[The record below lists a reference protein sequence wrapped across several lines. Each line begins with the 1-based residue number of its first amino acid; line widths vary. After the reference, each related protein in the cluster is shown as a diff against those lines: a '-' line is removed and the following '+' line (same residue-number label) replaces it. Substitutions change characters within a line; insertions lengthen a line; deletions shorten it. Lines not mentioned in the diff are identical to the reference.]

1 MSKWKW
7 IAQDAEGRV
16 CKFLEKVVP
25 VNGYLFWEKYPEK
38 YKVVQEHGE
47 RNPNWKDTLINLET
61 EDYEIVDGIL
71 KRLPRKTKLDELI
84 ARVKLIDKK
93 AAKWIN
99 KNRHL
104 CKDTNEIDG
113 AFYWYGTP
121 QEWEYW
127 SRINDKLNEQVTPP
141 KQTVRYRV
149 SLHKDRSNGELYPA
163 VSHGTGEENSTESCP
178 EFVKW
183 LTDWIEVEV

>member
-7 IAQDAEGRV
+7 IAQDADGII
-16 CKFLEKVVP
+16 CKYFTEPKLKEKGFKP
-25 VNGYLFWEKYPEK
+25 RPSDGFIPGFIGCKSELW
-38 YKVVQEHGE
+38 
-47 RNPNWKDTLINLET
+47 RDSLINLKT

-84 ARVKLIDKK
+84 ERVKLIDKK

-113 AFYWYGTP
+113 IFYWGNAP
-121 QEWEYW
+121 QGFDYW
-127 SRINDKLNEQVTPP
+127 SGIDDKLNEQPTPP

-149 SLHKDRSNGELYPA
+149 SLHSDKNGHYPKIASN
-163 VSHGTGEENSTESCP
+163 P
-178 EFVKW
+178 EDEMALSAYVGFKEW

>member
-7 IAQDAEGRV
+7 IAQDSDGQV
-16 CKFLEKVVP
+16 S
-25 VNGYLFWEKYPEK
+25 K
-38 YKVVQEHGE
+38 YKKEPQYDYSFWGANGSDYKFIGNKEE
-47 RNPNWKDTLINLET
+47 NPNWKETKINLET

-104 CKDTNEIDG
+104 CNDINNFNALFCLE
-113 AFYWYGTP
+113 TP
-121 QEWEYW
+121 QGYDYW
-127 SRINDKLNEQVTPP
+127 IDIRDRLDSAPTPP

-149 SLHKDRSNGELYPA
+149 SLHSDKNGHYPKIASNAEDEMALSAYVGFKE
-163 VSHGTGEENSTESCP
+163 
-178 EFVKW
+178 W

>member
-7 IAQDAEGRV
+7 IAQDADGQVSKYIIEPEIVVRFWAANGNDY
-16 CKFLEKVVP
+16 KFID
-25 VNGYLFWEKYPEK
+25 NGDRNTGW
-38 YKVVQEHGE
+38 QE
-47 RNPNWKDTLINLET
+47 TLINLKT

-71 KRLPRKTKLDELI
+71 KRLPRKIKLDELI

-99 KNRHL
+99 KNRNL
-104 CKDTNEIDG
+104 CKDSYKIGYAMPD
-113 AFYWYGTP
+113 WMRTP
-121 QEWEYW
+121 QGYDYW
-127 SRINDKLNEQVTPP
+127 VGIREKLEAQQTPP

-149 SLHKDRSNGELYPA
+149 SLHKRSDGSLYTMTPNTEDDA
-163 VSHGTGEENSTESCP
+163 SKVPSFTG
-178 EFVKW
+178 FVEW

>member
-7 IAQDAEGRV
+7 IAQDADGQIW
-16 CKFLEKVVP
+16 KFRKEPKQD
-25 VNGYLFWEKYPEK
+25 NCFDATKDCSD
-38 YKVVQEHGE
+38 YKFIEDGKT
-47 RNPNWKDTLINLET
+47 NPNWKETKINLKT

-71 KRLPRKTKLDELI
+71 NRLPRKTKLDELI

-99 KNRHL
+99 KNRDL
-104 CKDTNEIDG
+104 CKDTNKIDG
-113 AFYWYGTP
+113 ILHWGDPP
-121 QEWEYW
+121 QGFEYW
-127 SRINDKLNEQVTPP
+127 SNINNKLNEQETPP

-149 SLHKDRSNGELYPA
+149 SLHSDKNGHYPKIASN
-163 VSHGTGEENSTESCP
+163 P
-178 EFVKW
+178 EDEMALSAYVGFKEW